1 MIHNHDRSGWIGAS
15 DTYTV
20 MNRWDTKTFERFW
33 RVKLG
38 LDNSHFENNAMR
50 TGTAF
55 EHKILD
61 AIGVSRRDR
70 QIRLRNLRLRVN
82 LDGEDRETVYEVKTY
97 GKDCFAVSRAYWMQ
111 SQVEMFATGKKLQ
124 IVAYRLEVDDYGNWL
139 RPIDPTRLSFH
150 PVEYDWEWIAEGY
163 LPRLYYLA
171 ACLRE
176 GRWPHADFDS

>member
-20 MNRWDTKTFERFW
+20 MSRWSTKTFDRFW

-38 LDNSHFENNAMR
+38 LDNSHFENTAMK

-70 QIRLRNLRLRVN
+70 QIRRRDLRLRVN
-82 LDGEDRETVYEVKTY
+82 LDGEDKDTIYEVKTY
-97 GKDCFAVSRAYWMQ
+97 GKDGFLVSKAYWMQ
-111 SQVEMFATGKKLQ
+111 AQVEMFATGKKLV
-124 IVAYRLEVDDYGNWL
+124 IVAYRLEADDYGNWL
-139 RPIDPTRLSFH
+139 RPIDPQRLSYH
-150 PVEYDWEWIAEGY
+150 PVEYDREWVKEQY
-163 LPRLYYLA
+163 LPRLCYLA
-171 ACLRE
+171 MCLRE
-176 GRWPHADFDS
+176 GRWPRADFDS